1 MIQAN
6 GKANA
11 ERIEAE
17 AARDAERLREGVA
30 NGMTTIS
37 EAMQAPGG
45 DRAMAQR
52 LAEQYVGELAAMAK
66 NSNMVIVPD
75 KPNDITGVL
84 ATAMSL
90 GKTVTADAQ
99 GAGTARF
106 S

>member
-1 MIQAN
+1 MA
-6 GKANA
+6 A
-11 ERIEAE
+11 ESEAVAL
-17 AARDAERLREGVA
+17 AARAVAEV
-30 NGMTTIS
+30 
-37 EAMQAPGG
+37 EAMAE
-45 DRAMAQR
+45 R

-66 NSNMVIVPD
+66 NSNMLIVPD

>member
-1 MIQAN
+1 MII
-6 GKANA
+6 GVLTSLP
-11 ERIEAE
+11 RVS
-17 AARDAERLREGVA
+17 RLLAGQVH
-30 NGMTTIS
+30 GYTCK
-37 EAMQAPGG
+37 
-45 DRAMAQR
+45 R

-66 NSNMVIVPD
+66 NSNMLIVPD